1 MSQAYLFRHGGLTVD
16 LSKVKSLHVD
26 PYIPRGKSNILKI
39 EYLTR
44 VDFIFNPETKE
55 YERIEIRDFIE
66 HPYAD
71 YETAIAYRDEWQE
84 YWQKYLDTVN

>member
-1 MSQAYLFRHGGLTVD
+1 MSQAYLFSHGGLTID

-26 PYIPRGKSNILKI
+26 SYMPRGKSNILKI

-44 VDFIFNPETKE
+44 VDFIFNPETE
-55 YERIEIRDFIE
+55 QYEKIEIQDSIE

-71 YETAIAYRDEWQE
+71 YDTAIANRDEWQE
-84 YWQKYLDTVN
+84 YWQQYLDSRN

>member
-1 MSQAYLFRHGGLTVD
+1 MPNAYLFSHGGLTID

-26 PYIPRGKSNILKI
+26 SYLPRAKSNILKI

-44 VDFIFNPETKE
+44 IEFVFNPETE
-55 YERIEIRDFIE
+55 QYEKIEIQDFVE

-71 YETAIAYRDEWQE
+71 YETAIANRDEWQE
-84 YWQKYLDTVN
+84 YWQQYLDSKN